1 MLKLEQVEEHLEVVV
16 EHGFVHVADNIRTF
30 FKDGEA
36 ADKKSLDRY
45 LWLLIIDFRGNRQG
59 FPQDVLTAL
68 LKIHNLIPAEKHSIV
83 WGETSR
89 NMG

>member
-16 EHGFVHVADNIRTF
+16 EHGFVHVANNIRTF
-30 FKDGEA
+30 FENGEVV
-36 ADKKSLDRY
+36 DKKNLDRY

-68 LKIHNLIPAEKHSIV
+68 LKIQNLIPVENDSVV